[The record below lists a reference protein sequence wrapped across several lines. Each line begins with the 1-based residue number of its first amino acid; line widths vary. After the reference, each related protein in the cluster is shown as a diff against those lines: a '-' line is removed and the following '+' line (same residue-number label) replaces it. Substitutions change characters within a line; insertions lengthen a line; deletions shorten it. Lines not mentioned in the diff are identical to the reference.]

1 MTTLHEWLASQSK
14 RSCDLCGVALFLDF
28 ILFGL
33 IACLHWGPA

>member
-1 MTTLHEWLASQSK
+1 MTNLAALIASRFKHQ
-14 RSCDLCGVALFLDF
+14 CDLCAVSIFLDF